1 MVNKKKHSFFVVQV
15 NFESSAQKKKRDLG
29 KYLKYIVLLLI
40 ILWQTHRASA
50 QDTIPLNTAHSFKVT
65 DQLGYTYQ
73 WWYTDAE
80 GNKTFFTS
88 TNNTTEEMVWNTEG
102 DFNLFVQAKDANNC
116 LSETITKKFVVT
128 EKDNPT
134 SFVVYA
140 GPDTTI
146 GSCQP
151 YIFADVSPV
160 ETGFKYLWSPAIYLD
175 NPAKPNP
182 VFIPGRTTTYELT
195 VTNLTG
201 ETAKD
206 TVTITVEDS
215 GKPAIEFITAEV
227 LVEQGNSFTH
237 EVNLTNGNP
246 LNAVYNWSVQPVGGT
261 STNLGQISGSSAN
274 IFWDGF
280 PGGYMLYVFVT
291 DGNGCV
297 SDTISQHVEVAEP
310 SDFYLTAG
318 RDKTIGN
325 CQPHQLQAEI
335 QQEAGVTYS
344 YFWSPAT
351 NLDNPSL
358 PNPVFTPGSTTTFVV
373 TVTSSKGSVETDS
386 VKIMVSKVFADAGSD
401 VILLEGS
408 NAMIDG
414 TGSSGKEITYQWT
427 TTSGMIESGVNTA
440 KPVVSGFGDYYLL
453 ITDSFGCTDLD
464 TVNVSR
470 LTQFPVAVDD
480 YDTTSYQHELVID
493 VLANDTDAE
502 NSINPT
508 SLIISNPPHSG
519 TAYVD
524 FDNNI
529 VHYRP
534 DNGFKGTDVF
544 EYRICDLNSQCDE
557 ASVFVLVTGFNFMIP
572 NAFSPNNDGINDYFE
587 ILGIEYYEN
596 NSITI
601 INRWGNKVY
610 EAKGYGVSSSPV
622 FWDGKSNTGFRI
634 GNEDLSTGTYYYILD
649 LGDGQKPIS
658 GSIYLDR

>member
-1 MVNKKKHSFFVVQV
+1 MN
-15 NFESSAQKKKRDLG
+15 
-29 KYLKYIVLLLI
+29 KYLKYIVILLAL
-40 ILWQTHRASA
+40 LWQAHRASA

-65 DQLGYTYQ
+65 AQPGYTYQ
-73 WWYTDAE
+73 WWYTDTK

-88 TNNTTEEMVWNTEG
+88 TTNTTEEIVWNAEG
-102 DFNLFVQAKDANNC
+102 DYNLFAQAKDVSNC
-116 LSETITKKFVVT
+116 LSEIITKKFVVI
-128 EKDNPT
+128 EQDNPAP
-134 SFVVYA
+134 FVVFA

-151 YIFADVSPV
+151 SIFADVSPI
-160 ETGFKYLWSPAIYLD
+160 EDGFKYLWSPAIYLD
-175 NPAKPNP
+175 NPTTANP
-182 VFIPGRTTTYELT
+182 VFTPGKTTTYELT
-195 VTNLTG
+195 VTNLAG

-206 TVTITVEDS
+206 TVTIAVEES
-215 GKPAIEFITAEV
+215 GKPTIEFITAEV
-227 LVEQGNSFTH
+227 LVEKGNSFTH

-246 LNAVYNWSVQPVGGT
+246 LKAVYHWSVEPAGGT
-261 STNLGQISGSSAN
+261 NTNLNQISGSTAS
-274 IFWDGF
+274 IIWDGF
-280 PGGYMLYVFVT
+280 PGGYTLYVSVA

-310 SDFYLTAG
+310 SDFYLSAG
-318 RDKTIGN
+318 RDTTIGS
-325 CQPHQLQAEI
+325 CQPHQLQVEI

-358 PNPVFTPGSTTTFVV
+358 PNPLFTPGSTTTFVV
-373 TVTSSKGSVETDS
+373 TVTSSKGGVATDS
-386 VKIMVSKVFADAGSD
+386 VKVTVLRVFADAGND
-401 VILLEGS
+401 VTLLQGS
-408 NAMIDG
+408 TAMLDG
-414 TGSSGKEITYQWT
+414 TGSSGEEITYQWT
-427 TTSGMIESGVNTA
+427 TTSGMIESGANTA
-440 KPVVSGFGDYYLL
+440 NPIVSGFGDYYLL
-453 ITDSFGCTDLD
+453 ITDSFGCTDCD

-470 LTQFPVAVDD
+470 LTQAPVAVDD

-493 VLANDTDAE
+493 VLANDTDAD

-524 FDNNI
+524 FDKYV

-534 DNGFKGTDVF
+534 DNGFKGTDIF
-544 EYRICDLNSQCDE
+544 EYRICNTNNQCDD
-557 ASVFVLVTGFNFMIP
+557 ASVFVLVTDFNFLIP

-587 ILGIEYYEN
+587 ILGIEFYEN
-596 NSITI
+596 NSISI

-634 GNEDLSTGTYYYILD
+634 GNEDLPTGTYYYILD